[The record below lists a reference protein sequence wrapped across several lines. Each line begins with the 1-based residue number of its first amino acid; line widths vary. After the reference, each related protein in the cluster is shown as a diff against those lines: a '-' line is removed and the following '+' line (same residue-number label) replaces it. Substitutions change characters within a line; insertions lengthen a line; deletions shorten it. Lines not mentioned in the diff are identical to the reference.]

1 MVPSLS
7 RLCTARLAL
16 RALRISVCV
25 LSLTWL
31 GLVARLPGSGDVPI
45 SLAGTGPHTDSV
57 GDLWLDVSLGPPLVD
72 WFNRVARP
80 DDIARVE
87 NPREFELLDE
97 IRVGRKLVVFRSVAE
112 AERFLPGMADK
123 LDIVGYNLEY
133 GPNSP
138 AEELADPVGSV
149 KRMRDVARRYGLL
162 LAFGPD
168 HDLAVSYGAALAPY
182 VDILVLQVQR
192 VQTEPATVRDFVLP
206 LAQSLR
212 QANRQ
217 IAISVQVRSEG
228 NVTAIVDLIDA
239 LKEGLD
245 GVSIL
250 TSPETVSTA
259 EALVTELRT
268 PKPTPPA
275 QATRPAA
282 PAGGGSGTAPA
293 GGPPGGPSRLPA
305 LGHWL
310 VALLVGGV
318 AGAWVVARMVVARH
332 RAGDP

>member
-1 MVPSLS
+1 M
-7 RLCTARLAL
+7 
-16 RALRISVCV
+16 
-25 LSLTWL
+25 
-31 GLVARLPGSGDVPI
+31 ARLPGSGDVPI

-112 AERFLPGMADK
+112 AERFLPGVADK

-138 AEELADPVGSV
+138 PEELADPVGSV
-149 KRMRDVARRYGLL
+149 KRMHDVARRYGLL

-168 HDLAVSYGAALAPY
+168 HDLAVSHGVALAPY

-192 VQTEPATVRDFVLP
+192 VQTEPATVLDFVLP
-206 LAQSLR
+206 LVKQVR

-293 GGPPGGPSRLPA
+293 GGPAGSPSRLPA

-318 AGAWVVARMVVARH
+318 AGAWVVGLMVVARR
-332 RAGDP
+332 RAGDQ